1 MIVLTRR
8 RFLSHSTRV
17 ITAAAAWADGFP
29 LDVLRAGT
37 SREAHAHGAPL
48 QTQPRFDR
56 SPFTLGVASGDPTDD
71 GMVLWTRLAPE
82 PLAPGGGMPEETLR
96 VVWEVAEDEQFAR
109 IVARSNSEATPLRA
123 HAVHVVVDGLRPART
138 YWYRFR
144 VGTWE
149 SPVGRTRTAPEPSA
163 DVDRVRFAFASCQ
176 HWEHGYYT
184 AHRHLAREDLDAVL
198 FLGDYIYEYAAFEN
212 PVRPVAGAEAAS
224 LDGYRQRYAQ
234 YKTDPDL
241 QAVHAAFP
249 FIVTWDDH
257 EVANDYANDVSQD
270 GAAREPFLLRRAAA
284 YQAYFEHMPLRPVR
298 RPRGPDMPLYRSL
311 PYGRLIDLSVLDTR
325 QYRTPKP
332 CGGGQSVLC
341 DGARAAGATIL
352 GERQR
357 EWLFD
362 HLAASP
368 ARWHVLAQQVL
379 MARLDL
385 VAGPPEEFSMDK
397 WTAYQADAQ
406 AVLDFFGTG
415 KASNPI
421 VLTGDIHSN
430 WACDLHARPVDSAS
444 AIVGAEF
451 AGTSITTGRDG
462 NEISARNQAILPDNP
477 HVKFHNGQRGYA
489 RCTVSRERW
498 TTDYR
503 VVPFVSRPGA
513 SIDTRAS
520 LVVENGRPGI
530 HRA

>member
-1 MIVLTRR
+1 VIVLTRR
-8 RFLSHSTRV
+8 RFLGHSTRV
-17 ITAAAAWADGFP
+17 LATAAAWASGFP
-29 LDVLRAGT
+29 LDLLGTGSGRLHAG
-37 SREAHAHGAPL
+37 PV
-48 QTQPRFDR
+48 QTRPRFDR

-71 GMVLWTRLAPE
+71 GMVLWTRLAPD
-82 PLAPGGGMPEETLR
+82 PLAPGGGMSEEAVR
-96 VVWEVAEDEQFAR
+96 VVWEVADDERFAR
-109 IVARSNSEATPLRA
+109 IVARANTEASPLRA
-123 HAVHVVVDGLRPART
+123 HAVHVEVDGLRPARP

-163 DVDRVRFAFASCQ
+163 DVDRVRLAFASCQ
-176 HWEHGYYT
+176 SWEQGYYT
-184 AHRHLAREDLDAVL
+184 AHRHLAQEDVDAVL
-198 FLGDYIYEYAAFEN
+198 FLGDYIYEYGPAAN
-212 PVRPVAGAEAAS
+212 PVRPVTGPEATT
-224 LDGYRQRYAQ
+224 LEGYRQRYAQ

-241 QAVHAAFP
+241 QAAHAAFP

-257 EVANDYANDVSQD
+257 EVDNDYANDLSQD
-270 GAAREPFLLRRAAA
+270 NDPREPFLRRRAAA

-311 PYGRLIDLSVLDTR
+311 PYGRLVDLSILDTR

-332 CGGGQSVLC
+332 CGGVQQIALC
-341 DGARAAGATIL
+341 DGARDPSATIL

-368 ARWHVLAQQVL
+368 ARWHVLAQQVM

-385 VAGPPEEFSMDK
+385 AAGAPQEFSMDK

-406 AVLDFFGTG
+406 AVLAFFATRR
-415 KASNPI
+415 ASNPI
-421 VLTGDIHSN
+421 VLSGDIHTN
-430 WACDLHARPVDSAS
+430 WACDLHARPEDPAS
-444 AIVGAEF
+444 PIVGAEF
-451 AGTSITTGRDG
+451 VGTSITSGRDG
-462 NEISARNQAILPDNP
+462 TEISARNQAILPENP
-477 HVKFHNGQRGYA
+477 HVKFHNGQRGYV
-489 RCTVSRERW
+489 RCTISRERW

-513 SIDTRAS
+513 SVETRAS
-520 LVVENGRPGI
+520 LVVENGRPGV
-530 HRA
+530 HRT

>member
-1 MIVLTRR
+1 VIVLTRR
-8 RFLSHSTRV
+8 RFLGHSARV
-17 ITAAAAWADGFP
+17 LAAAAAWADGFP
-29 LDVLRAGT
+29 LDALRTGAG
-37 SREAHAHGAPL
+37 GAAPV
-48 QTQPRFDR
+48 QTRPRFDR

-71 GMVLWTRLAPE
+71 AVVLWTRLAPD
-82 PLAPGGGMPEETLR
+82 PLAPGGGMPEEAVR
-96 VVWEVAEDEQFAR
+96 VAWEVAEDDRFAR
-109 IVARSNSEATPLRA
+109 IVARATTEAAPLRA
-123 HAVHVVVDGLRPART
+123 HAVHVEVDGLRPARP

-149 SPVGRTRTAPEPSA
+149 SPVGRTKTAPEPSA
-163 DVDRVRFAFASCQ
+163 DIERMRVAFASCQ
-176 HWEHGYYT
+176 QWEHGYFT
-184 AHRHLAREDLDAVL
+184 AHRHLAQEDLDAVL
-198 FLGDYIYEYAAFEN
+198 FLGDYIYEYASQEN
-212 PVRPVAGAEAAS
+212 PVRPVTGPETTT

-234 YKTDPDL
+234 YRTDPDL
-241 QAVHAAFP
+241 QASHAAFP

-257 EVANDYANDVSQD
+257 EVDNDYANDVSQD
-270 GAAREPFLLRRAAA
+270 NDAREPFLRRRAAA
-284 YQAYFEHMPLRPVR
+284 YQAYFEHMPLRAVR

-311 PYGRLIDLSVLDTR
+311 PYGRLIDFSVLDTR

-332 CGGGQSVLC
+332 CGGRQSVLC

-368 ARWHVLAQQVL
+368 ARWHVLAQQVM

-397 WTAYQADAQ
+397 WTAYQPDAQ
-406 AVLDFFGTG
+406 AVLDYFGAR
-415 KASNPI
+415 KPSNPI
-421 VLTGDIHSN
+421 VLSGDIHTS
-430 WACDLHARPVDSAS
+430 WACDLHAQPTDQRSP
-444 AIVGAEF
+444 IVATEF
-451 AGTSITTGRDG
+451 VGTSISSGRDG
-462 NEISARNQAILPDNP
+462 LEISARNQAILPENP
-477 HVKFHNGQRGYA
+477 HIKFHNGQRGYV
-489 RCTVSRERW
+489 RCTIGRDRW

-513 SIDTRAS
+513 SVETRAS
-520 LVVENGRPGI
+520 LVVENGRPGV